1 MKRILLLTAALFLV
15 VSAGILTVPAI
26 RFRVESIVDI
36 SQNETRLNLWATALR
51 IAEDHPVT
59 GVGEDN
65 WDYVFS
71 RYRVEGYYDTIVH
84 PHDDYLTV
92 LVSSG
97 VPGLLAFLGI
107 WGIALTAGFRASFRA
122 RDERLRAIILGSTFS
137 LVGLLVAGIFQNY
150 YGTFINCLG
159 WWFVTGLLFA
169 AWSLVSHGEEKG
181 EVEKGG

>member
-1 MKRILLLTAALFLV
+1 
-15 VSAGILTVPAI
+15 
-26 RFRVESIVDI
+26 
-36 SQNETRLNLWATALR
+36 
-51 IAEDHPVT
+51 VT